1 MRFIIV
7 RGVAGSGKTTYVKKN
22 FPNMLHIET
31 DMLCM
36 QDGKYNWN
44 KTLSDR
50 RHKCARDIVKLAL
63 DMNADVVV
71 SNTFIRKWELDQY
84 INMVP
89 IGYDI
94 KVYRM
99 CSWYGSTHDVPKET
113 IIRMTK
119 TFEDYDGEILV
130 E

>member
-1 MRFIIV
+1 MQFIIV

-22 FPNMLHIET
+22 FPNILHIET
-31 DMLCM
+31 DMFCM

-50 RHKCARDIVKLAL
+50 RHKCTRDIVKLAL

-71 SNTFIRKWELDQY
+71 SNTFVRKWELDQY

-89 IGYDI
+89 IGLISRYI
-94 KVYRM
+94 VCVIGM
-99 CSWYGSTHDVPKET
+99 EVLTTFPK
-113 IIRMTK
+113 K
-119 TFEDYDGEILV
+119 LLFV
-130 E
+130 